1 MFGLALAY
9 ACAVFHAYRAGSV
22 HLMSWHTAAGF
33 LPLACLAACGLRRAG
48 AMGKWLAAALAIGF
62 AYLNI
67 ATYAIKLIPRYAGCD
82 AGRFRW
88 HEFHNCYVASGE
100 RTLRLL
106 SDTALGPA
114 GLILALTPVVSV
126 LALCVAGVTV
136 RRWFVEANPQ

>member
-48 AMGKWLAAALAIGF
+48 AMGTWLAAALAIGF

-67 ATYAIKLIPRYAGCD
+67 ATYAIKLIPQYAGCD